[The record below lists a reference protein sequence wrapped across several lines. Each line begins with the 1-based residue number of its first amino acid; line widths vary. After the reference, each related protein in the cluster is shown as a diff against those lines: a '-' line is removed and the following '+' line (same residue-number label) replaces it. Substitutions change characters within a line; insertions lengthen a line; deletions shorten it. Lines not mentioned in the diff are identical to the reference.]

1 MSKNEVGLASD
12 SIFCPEFSSGG
23 SHINSHR
30 AQTHLEIYTLQLQ
43 PTLKG
48 KPDKLTYWLG
58 PSLSSS
64 NFMLLREEYKA
75 SNG

>member
-12 SIFCPEFSSGG
+12 SIFCPEG

-48 KPDKLTYWLG
+48 KPARLETRQAHILAW
-58 PSLSSS
+58 SFS
-64 NFMLLREEYKA
+64 E
-75 SNG
+75 